1 MMHAT
6 PYVSAKLSGITSA
19 LRSLD
24 STLKSRLVLGGA
36 ASSASAD
43 ADDDQDDEPLTEAL

>member
-43 ADDDQDDEPLTEAL
+43 ADDDQDDEPLTD